1 MPPDVWNPS
10 TTMTL
15 QEITEKIRR
24 FRDERDWAQFHNPK
38 DMSMALSIEASELM
52 EHFLWKTPD
61 EVAARVEEKREQIEE
76 EVADVAIYLVELAD
90 ILGIGLF
97 EAMERKMAK
106 NAAKYPAEKV
116 RGSSLKYNEY
126 GS

>member
-1 MPPDVWNPS
+1 MN
-10 TTMTL
+10 L
-15 QEITEKIRR
+15 EEITAKIRR

-38 DMSMALSIEASELM
+38 DMAMALSIEASELM

-61 EVAARVEEKREQIEE
+61 EVAARLVEKRSEIEE

-90 ILGIGLF
+90 ILGIDLF
-97 EAMERKMAK
+97 EAMERKMQK
-106 NAAKYPAEKV
+106 NAEKYPADRV

-126 GS
+126 GES

>member
-1 MPPDVWNPS
+1 MSGILS

-38 DMSMALSIEASELM
+38 DMAMALSIEASELM
-52 EHFLWKTPD
+52 EQFLWKNQE
-61 EVAARVEEKREQIEE
+61 EVAARCVEKREEIED

-90 ILGIGLF
+90 ILGIDLF
-97 EAMERKMAK
+97 QAMERKMEK

-126 GS
+126 GGA